1 MLYPKHC
8 HCPESGIWYP
18 ELGSI
23 IIMNLLPVKE
33 HLKELLSKQLN
44 TAISSIELQAVGGGS
59 INETYRV
66 SFNAGQQFFLK
77 LNSKTKFPGLF
88 EKEKNGLDFLARH
101 HCIQTPS
108 VIFSATID
116 NYQLLLLH
124 WIDRGIRNE
133 SFWQIFG
140 EQLARLHHVNDEHF
154 GFVEDNFMGSLPQSN
169 EPTIDWPTF
178 FIHHRL
184 QPQIEMATARQ
195 LLQKTHTVAFESLFL
210 KLNSVFDAV
219 RPSLLHGDLWSG
231 NFMCD
236 ERSLPVLIDPAVY
249 FGHRSMDLAMTTLF
263 GGFDKSFYESYNYH
277 FPFPSNYHEQWEI
290 CNLYPLLI
298 HLNLFGSS
306 YLHQITDTLR
316 KFN

>member
-1 MLYPKHC
+1 
-8 HCPESGIWYP
+8 
-18 ELGSI
+18 
-23 IIMNLLPVKE
+23 
-33 HLKELLSKQLN
+33 
-44 TAISSIELQAVGGGS
+44 
-59 INETYRV
+59 
-66 SFNAGQQFFLK
+66 
-77 LNSKTKFPGLF
+77 
-88 EKEKNGLDFLARH
+88 
-101 HCIQTPS
+101 
-108 VIFSATID
+108 
-116 NYQLLLLH
+116 
-124 WIDRGIRNE
+124 
-133 SFWQIFG
+133 
-140 EQLARLHHVNDEHF
+140 
-154 GFVEDNFMGSLPQSN
+154 VEDNFMGSLPQSN

-210 KLNSVFDAV
+210 KLDSVFDAV
-219 RPSLLHGDLWSG
+219 KPSLLHGDLWSG

-236 ERSLPVLIDPAVY
+236 ERLLPVLIDPAVY

-306 YLHQITDTLR
+306 YLHQITDTLN
-316 KFN
+316 KFR